1 MACRMD
7 TLKTRRVLG
16 GFSVA
21 SLAKAANVSDL
32 TITILENGGTVT
44 PEAEKRILDALA
56 SAVAITS
63 NSQANPSVVTCA
75 THRFQTNDTVTIAG
89 VVGSNADI
97 NGTRVVTR
105 VDATSFSVPVN
116 ASTAGGTGGT
126 ATLDPV
132 SVTRAS
138 L

>member
-7 TLKTRRVLG
+7 TLKARRILG

-21 SLAKAANVSDL
+21 SLAKAANVSDRV
-32 TITILENGGTVT
+32 INVLENGGAVT

-63 NSQANPSVVTCA
+63 NSQQNPSVLTTA
-75 THRFQTNDTVTIAG
+75 THRFQTNDTVTVTG

-105 VDATSFSVPVN
+105 IDGTSFSVPVN

-132 SVTRAS
+132 SVTRAA